1 MVEMTEMAYILR
13 NATTESLVLVDEIGR
28 GTSTFD
34 GMALATAC
42 ALDLAGRINSFTLF
56 STHYFEL
63 TALADQ
69 TPRMINVHLDA
80 VEHGDGIVF
89 LYQLKP
95 GPANRSYGLQ
105 VARLAGLPELVIDDA
120 MKRLLE
126 LEKRYQRVTGDSM
139 AHQMPIF
146 ATRDDTTIKTAIERL
161 RELDPNSIS
170 PREALAILF
179 ELRQMVGPV
188 SQ

>member
-1 MVEMTEMAYILR
+1 
-13 NATTESLVLVDEIGR
+13 
-28 GTSTFD
+28 
-34 GMALATAC
+34 
-42 ALDLAGRINSFTLF
+42 
-56 STHYFEL
+56 
-63 TALADQ
+63 
-69 TPRMINVHLDA
+69 
-80 VEHGDGIVF
+80 
-89 LYQLKP
+89 
-95 GPANRSYGLQ
+95 
-105 VARLAGLPELVIDDA
+105 

-139 AHQMPIF
+139 AHQTPIF

-188 SQ
+188 SQSY